1 MLEEVLNKINEFETI
16 IIHRH
21 KRPDGDCIGSQFGL
35 KYFIEDNFPNKK
47 VYAVG
52 DKIPNYLSFV
62 GKNDEIDD
70 DAYQN
75 ALVIVVDTS
84 VKSRICDERW
94 MKGKY
99 IIKIDHHDDSEAFGD
114 FEYVD
119 AKAPACCEILTLML
133 ASFNLEISSKAA
145 LALYT
150 GITTDTGRFQF
161 RGVSE
166 KTFDAAKILVKTG
179 IDIEYIYTSIGL
191 KELNSFRLQSYLY
204 KHMQITENGVAYI
217 FFTKRLQKR
226 FKISPED
233 ASALVSSMSSIR
245 NVLCWITFT
254 EYDTEIRVRLRS
266 RYVAINEVA
275 KNYHGGGHLQA
286 AGATIYHKKEIKN
299 VVSDIDNCV
308 KAYKETHKG
317 VE

>member
-1 MLEEVLNKINEFETI
+1 MLDEVLEKIKEFETI

-52 DKIPNYLSFV
+52 DKIPSYLSFV
-62 GKNDEIDD
+62 GENDEVADEL
-70 DAYQN
+70 YQE

-94 MKGKY
+94 ANGKY

-119 AKAPACCEILTLML
+119 AKTPACAEIITLML
-133 ASFNLEISSKAA
+133 NSFGLNINKKAA
-145 LALYT
+145 TALYT

-161 RGVSE
+161 RGVSAN
-166 KTFDAAKILVKTG
+166 TFDAAKVLIKTG

-191 KELNSFRLQSYLY
+191 KELNSFRLQAYLY
-204 KHMQITENGVAYI
+204 QHMKITENGVAYI

-233 ASALVSSMSSIR
+233 ASALISSMSSIK

-275 KNYHGGGHLQA
+275 KRYHGGGHLQA
-286 AGATIYHKKEIKN
+286 AGATIYHKKDIKN
-299 VVSDIDNCV
+299 VVMEIDQCV
-308 KAYKETHKG
+308 KEYKMQNKG
-317 VE
+317 DE